1 VHIAVLEDD
10 TDQVELM
17 QSWLKDA
24 GHECRAFA
32 SGSEFKAALKRETF
46 DLLVLDWSLP
56 DTTGPE
62 VLGWVREN
70 IDWHIPVL
78 FVTSRD
84 LEEDIVYALER
95 GADDYMTKPVKQHE
109 TLARIAALERRSQ
122 PAGDQSTTLQ
132 QGLYEFD
139 LVNRHVRID
148 DAETVT
154 LTNKEFDLAL
164 LLFRNPG
171 RLLSRSYIL
180 ENIWGT
186 NRELSTRTVDTHISR
201 IRNKLFIHPDNGIK
215 LNAIYN
221 HGYRLEPLSVTKTAA
236 AS

>member
-1 VHIAVLEDD
+1 MHIAVLEDD

-17 QSWLKDA
+17 QSWLRDA
-24 GHECRAFA
+24 GHECRAFG
-32 SGSEFKAALKRETF
+32 SGSEFKTALKRGTF

-62 VLGWVREN
+62 ILDWVREN

-84 LEEDIVYALER
+84 LEEDIVYALEH
-95 GADDYMTKPVKQHE
+95 GADDYMAKPVKQHE
-109 TLARIAALERRSQ
+109 TLARITALERRSQ
-122 PAGDQSTTLQ
+122 PVSDQANTLT
-132 QGLYEFD
+132 QGRFEFD
-139 LVNRHVRID
+139 ITNREVRLGTD
-148 DAETVT
+148 TVV

-186 NRELSTRTVDTHISR
+186 NRELSTRTVDTHVSR
-201 IRNKLFIHPDNGIK
+201 IRNKLGIHPDNGVR
-215 LNAIYN
+215 LNAVYN
-221 HGYRLEPLSVTKTAA
+221 HGYRLESLNAAKTAA
-236 AS
+236 IS